1 MEMCADG
8 WYQSRNMFRDD
19 IHSWFYSLFKFILVS
34 PCFCQGNYFIQQL
47 NRLSRSWLIWV
58 KMVRRSGGSGVAI
71 STCACFSRQIVTFS
85 LKNGGVTLRCVSL
98 IPNKL
103 LYMHNTWLAGMDL
116 NWSQQSDMAIYSILV
131 IAFSILK
138 AFCKGHLKKCTQPD
152 CETLILVDLIC
163 AI

>member
-1 MEMCADG
+1 
-8 WYQSRNMFRDD
+8 
-19 IHSWFYSLFKFILVS
+19 
-34 PCFCQGNYFIQQL
+34 
-47 NRLSRSWLIWV
+47 
-58 KMVRRSGGSGVAI
+58 MVRRSGGSGVAI

-163 AI
+163 AIQQSCKNKISETGLLFIKNRNKRKKAVINIPLWENIGLLAMMKHKFRIKQVSFM